1 MRMIDRVR
9 YYDGFDDDFFETRD
23 QQYSLPADY
32 RYIRSPFL
40 SSLVYTLAFLF
51 ALLYC
56 PLRLHLRVKGA
67 AKLRRQTGG
76 FLLYGNHTQ
85 PIGDVVDPALACF
98 PKRIFTVVSPANFGI
113 PVIGRLLPYL
123 GALPLADSVGG
134 MKAFT
139 RAMETRL
146 RQGHPVM
153 LYPEAH
159 LWEYYTGIRPFSD
172 AAFKYPVKFD
182 VPVYSVTST
191 YQKRRFGKRP
201 RLTLYVDGP
210 FDRGTGTPKQQA
222 ATLRDAVFTRMTERS
237 QLSNCQYVCYKE
249 RKSSNESP

>member
-1 MRMIDRVR
+1 MNDRIR
-9 YYDGFDDDFFETRD
+9 YYDSFEKDFFETRD
-23 QQYSLPADY
+23 QGYTLPADY

-51 ALLYC
+51 ALIYC
-56 PLRLHLRVKGA
+56 PLCLHLRIKGA
-67 AKLRRQTGG
+67 AKLRRQKGG
-76 FLLYGNHTQ
+76 FFLYGNHTQ
-85 PIGDVVDPALACF
+85 PIGDVVDPALACL

-113 PVIGRLLPYL
+113 PVIGKLLPYL
-123 GALPLADSVGG
+123 GALPLADTPHG

-139 RAMETRL
+139 RALETRL

-172 AAFKYPVKFD
+172 AAFRYPIKFD
-182 VPVYSVTST
+182 VPVYSITST
-191 YQKRRFGKRP
+191 YQKRRFGKKP

-210 FDRGTGTPKQQA
+210 FDRGSGTEKQQA
-222 ATLRDAVFTRMTERS
+222 AALRDAVFTCMTERS
-237 QLSNCQYVCYKE
+237 QHSKYEYICYKE
-249 RKSSNESP
+249 RKQTK